1 MDDIRNGHNGN
12 GHNGNGNGN
21 GNGHAVSE
29 GPRSI
34 SSRLRDLVAVG
45 FRRRVLMRR
54 AFLVSLMGCLLAVMI
69 FGIQYQ
75 SEVEIMV
82 KRDTRVEPSATPDDS
97 PRPIAAG
104 DSNQTTLEINTE
116 QELFLQWDVLA
127 KVVDDCPVLWQGHD
141 KPWTPLVR
149 AVKRAIPGYEQKE
162 IGDAAVKLSKALT
175 ISPIP
180 TSGIL
185 QVQYSASDPIDSTCV
200 MQSLTRNY
208 MAKHL
213 AINRPQTKLYDFFS
227 QQTDMYQ
234 KRLQNA
240 EAKLLEL
247 ARKQDLASAGLQR
260 DQAVQQESNF
270 LATLRTTEATIAQTK
285 EQIRQLESAKATTDP
300 RVSTVQRR
308 SDNAALLSTLKSSL
322 NQLELQRSD
331 YLSKYDPS
339 YRLVQQ
345 VEQQIAE
352 TKTAIA
358 AQEQGQLRDD
368 TTDRNPV
375 YAWADSDLAK
385 AQASLPS
392 LEAQRNANAQNVAKY
407 TKEALAYN
415 EGEVAVSDLMREVKA
430 EEQNYL
436 LYLGKREQARISDKL
451 DEERVLNVVVAEPP
465 TLPAVPTYSP
475 LLLIVVCFI
484 LAGLVAVGS
493 ALTADYLDSSFR
505 TPDEVRE
512 VLRIPVF
519 ASIPVSDSATGNG
532 HDVSVGSIPRNGH

>member
-12 GHNGNGNGN
+12 GHNGQ
-21 GNGHAVSE
+21 E
-29 GPRSI
+29 GPRSL
-34 SSRLRDLVAVG
+34 SSKLRDLVAVG

-54 AFLVSLMGCLLAVMI
+54 AFLVSLLGCLFAVVI

-82 KRDTRVEPSATPDDS
+82 KRDTRVEPAATPDTS
-97 PRPIAAG
+97 PRPVAAG

-127 KVVDDCPVLWQGHD
+127 KVVDDCPVLWQGHEH
-141 KPWTPLVR
+141 PWSPLVR
-149 AVKRAIPGYEQKE
+149 KITGAIPGYNQKQ

-185 QVQYSASDPIDSTCV
+185 QVQYSASDPIDATCV

-208 MAKHL
+208 MDKHL
-213 AINRPQTKLYDFFS
+213 AINRPQTKLFDFFS
-227 QQTDMYQ
+227 EQTDMYQ

-240 EAKLLEL
+240 EARMLEF
-247 ARKQDLASAGLQR
+247 ARKQDIASASLQKE
-260 DQAVQQESNF
+260 QAVQQEGTF
-270 LATLRTTEATIAQTK
+270 LATLRTTEASIAQTK
-285 EQIRQLESAKATTDP
+285 EQIRQLEQAKTSTDQRVVTT
-300 RVSTVQRR
+300 QRR
-308 SDNAALLSTLKSSL
+308 SDNAALLSSLKSSL
-322 NQLELQRSD
+322 NVLELQRTD

-339 YRLVQQ
+339 YRSVQQ

-352 TKTAIA
+352 TKAAIMS
-358 AQEQGQLRDD
+358 QEQGQLKDD

-392 LEAQRNANAQNVAKY
+392 LEAQRAANAQNVAKY
-407 TKEALAYN
+407 NREALAYN
-415 EGEVAVSDLMREVKA
+415 EGEITSSDIMREVKA

-436 LYLGKREQARISDKL
+436 LYLGKRETARISDKL
-451 DEERVLNVVVAEPP
+451 DEDRVLNVVVAEPP

-475 LLLIVVCFI
+475 LLLIIVSFL

-505 TPDEVRE
+505 TPDEVKE

-532 HDVSVGSIPRNGH
+532 HDVSVGSTPRNGH